1 MTIWTLIL
9 ISLLTIAKSVDHDR
23 LLRIANSV
31 DPDQTVPENNSVDF
45 DLDETAENGK

>member
-1 MTIWTLIL
+1 M
-9 ISLLTIAKSVDHDR
+9 AHREDHDR

-31 DPDQTVPENNSVDF
+31 DPDQIVPENTSVDF